1 MDGYERGGEA
11 HVGKVV
17 HRAGFLSRLGL
28 DRPELRAWAMY
39 DWAVSAVQTTIMV
52 AVFPVYFGNIAKGH
66 LSDSGATQAI
76 ATANTIVAIVLAILS
91 PVLGAVSDYVAAKKR
106 MLGAAMIIGATAVA
120 GMFFVQEGDYRL
132 ALVLFVISLI
142 GATASTVFY
151 DALLPHIAEQHEID
165 RVSSAGYA
173 VGYVGGGLLLALNLA
188 WIARPAWFGLPAGP
202 GLSSADR
209 TLPVRLA
216 LLSVAVWW
224 VVFSIPL
231 FRRVPEPPRTREPDE
246 LKGGSVLVVPFVRV
260 VETFRALRG
269 YKQAFLMLL
278 AFMVYNDGIQTIQK
292 MAAPYGKEIGIADS
306 TLIASILIV
315 QFVGF
320 PFAFLFGAIAGRI
333 GAKPTIF
340 IGLLVYAGIS
350 ILGFYMRT
358 AAHFVLLSV
367 MVATVQGGTQA
378 LSRSLFASLIP
389 AHKSGEFFGFYS
401 VFEKFASIFGP
412 LLFWITIATTGNSR
426 NAILSVILFFA
437 IGALVLSRVRVSEG
451 QEAARAADAG
461 LVSAPAS

>member
-1 MDGYERGGEA
+1 MPENARQARGSTPKQG
-11 HVGKVV
+11 G
-17 HRAGFLSRLGL
+17 GFLGRLGL

-52 AVFPVYFGNIAKGH
+52 AVFPVYFGNVAKDALPG
-66 LSDSGATQAI
+66 SRATQAI

-106 MLGAAMIIGATAVA
+106 MLGASMIVGATAVA
-120 GMFFVQEGDYRL
+120 GMFFVHIGDYRL
-132 ALVLFVISLI
+132 ALTLFVISLI

-151 DALLPHIAEQHEID
+151 DALLPHIAAEGEID

-173 VGYVGGGLLLALNLA
+173 VGYVGGGVLLALNLA
-188 WIARPAWFGLPAGP
+188 WIQKPEWFGLPSGP
-202 GLSSADR
+202 NLDEAAR

-231 FRRVPEPPRTREPDE
+231 FRRVPEPPRTIEQDE
-246 LKGGSVLVVPFVRV
+246 VNRGNPVTTPFKRIG
-260 VETFRALRG
+260 ETFRALRG

-278 AFMVYNDGIQTIQK
+278 AFMIYNDGIQTIQK
-292 MAAPYGKEIGIADS
+292 MATTYGKELGIGDTI
-306 TLIASILIV
+306 LIAAILIV

-320 PFAFLFGAIAGRI
+320 PFAFLFGSIATRI
-333 GAKPTIF
+333 GAKRTIF
-340 IGLLVYAGIS
+340 IGLVVYAGIS
-350 ILGFYMRT
+350 VLGFYMKT
-358 AAHFVLLSV
+358 AAHFMLLAA

-437 IGALVLSRVRVSEG
+437 IGAIILSRVKVAEG
-451 QEAARAADAG
+451 QQAAREADEG
-461 LVSAPAS
+461 LVSPAAV